1 MSKFDYD
8 YVEMLKFV
16 LARGEKYKDENNG
29 DIVRVSD
36 YNFKFDLQEEDPI
49 LQVFE
54 IADDEKIKSLGLAEC
69 VEACSDGDVIVRS
82 SLDFCHRDNSLNL
95 YFVKSD
101 YNIITDLPL
110 DVLKASMLL
119 KTVAE
124 VRGLKAGKINY
135 YLENPYVEINQLEQ
149 MKELVKRFSR
159 YRELLDDYKN
169 DVHKFTS
176 YEQCLNLFLD
186 ALSSVSSLEET
197 PYIKDARLDKR
208 IIDMIE
214 SDKAPSIWVDDSLFY
229 CNSNLEQ
236 PKIKNYKHLGRLEM

>member
-1 MSKFDYD
+1 MS
-8 YVEMLKFV
+8 
-16 LARGEKYKDENNG
+16 
-29 DIVRVSD
+29 
-36 YNFKFDLQEEDPI
+36 
-49 LQVFE
+49 
-54 IADDEKIKSLGLAEC
+54 
-69 VEACSDGDVIVRS
+69 
-82 SLDFCHRDNSLNL
+82 
-95 YFVKSD
+95 
-101 YNIITDLPL
+101 NIITDLPL